1 MGLFLKK
8 NHLSRYWDCLF
19 LLNWTE
25 AVILSQLLKLYSTKL
40 KPQFFPW
47 SFSAFFSLSLQIY
60 HAALHGILYCH
71 VLKTIED
78 YCHVLSYVRQTT
90 EADTAISLEPLVYLW
105 NIISRSLF
113 HRMTLADV
121 HSHSCSWSACYSNRL
136 HDFSVTILDVLRMPL
151 STISFLSQL
160 DSGFRCLQNALL
172 WPML

>member
-47 SFSAFFSLSLQIY
+47 SLSLY
-60 HAALHGILYCH
+60 LYKSTMQPCM
-71 VLKTIED
+71 E
-78 YCHVLSYVRQTT
+78 YSCHVLSYVRQTT

-151 STISFLSQL
+151 PTISFLSQL
-160 DSGFRCLQNALL
+160 DSGFRCLQNDLL